1 MEMDEQMIKRE
12 SGQYDLELV
21 QRLYLEDQYIKVISH
36 TEQLLALR
44 DLSLARNEITTIQ
57 GLSLLTELRR
67 LDLSYNNIR
76 VVKGLETLAKLQW
89 MDLSYNKIES
99 LNDTLEHL
107 RELPLLTSLKLGE
120 SVDDKIAKLAG
131 VGAIM
136 SDGKSDV
143 VRPNPCCT
151 HKKYPLAVFESLPQ
165 LAVLDGS
172 LVELY
177 RASVLEELLNASSS
191 TADGEGGKGAEEPSA
206 EDILQADSWFP
217 SAASASATA
226 TGAIKAKGSGA
237 TASVAIAGLC
247 GPGSSSAAFAAVV
260 DTQAVIA
267 ATLQEECSHLLRRA
281 DRLIADHAAAEAKA
295 DATL

>member
-1 MEMDEQMIKRE
+1 MDEQMIKRE

-36 TEQLLALR
+36 TEQLVSLR

-57 GLSLLTELRR
+57 GFSLLTELRR

-76 VVKGLETLAKLQW
+76 VVKGLETLVKLQW

-107 RELPLLTSLKLGE
+107 RELPQLTSLKLGD

-131 VGAIM
+131 AGAGA
-136 SDGKSDV
+136 SDAIT
-143 VRPNPCCT
+143 PNPCCT
-151 HKKYPLAVFESLPQ
+151 NKKYPLAVFESLPQ
-165 LAVLDGS
+165 LVVLDGS
-172 LVELY
+172 LVELF

-191 TADGEGGKGAEEPSA
+191 TAVGEGGKGANEPSA
-206 EDILQADSWFP
+206 DDILQAESWLP
-217 SAASASATA
+217 TAYASTSTSSAGAGAGAAKPGSNGATAASA
-226 TGAIKAKGSGA
+226 G
-237 TASVAIAGLC
+237 IAGLC
-247 GPGSSSAAFAAVV
+247 GAGSPSAAFAAVV

-267 ATLQEECSHLLRRA
+267 ATLKEECSHLLRKA
-281 DRLIADHAAAEAKA
+281 DRLIADHVAAETAA
-295 DATL
+295 